1 MTFLSNCFMLKEVRG
16 SLKTEKITM
25 KTKIKRIPV
34 AERTNVIVGKKPET
48 AKTVMCAYRMKVE
61 TKQQL
66 EDLAEQLDVSQNSV
80 LATIV
85 DYFANTSDSE
95 AARIRLQTKKDSLQK
110 LIAETNEELK
120 KLDLRVDL

>member
-1 MTFLSNCFMLKEVRG
+1 MLKEVRG

-34 AERTNVIVGKKPET
+34 AERTNVQVGKSSEIPDR
-48 AKTVMCAYRMKVE
+48 VMTSYRLKVE

-66 EDLAEQLDVSQNSV
+66 EDLSSRLGISMTVIVE
-80 LATIV
+80 TIV
-85 DYFANTSDSE
+85 DYFAHTSDSE

-110 LIAETNEELK
+110 RIAETNEELK

>member
-1 MTFLSNCFMLKEVRG
+1 VRG

-34 AERTNVIVGKKPET
+34 AQRTNVRVGKRPET
-48 AKTVMCAYRMKVE
+48 PKRVMVSFRLKVE

-66 EDLAEQLDVSQNSV
+66 EELSNQLGLSQTV
-80 LATIV
+80 AVETIV

-95 AARIRLQTKKDSLQK
+95 AARIRLETEKDSLQK
-110 LIAETNEELK
+110 RLSETKEKMRKLK
-120 KLDLRVDL
+120 LSVDL

>member
-1 MTFLSNCFMLKEVRG
+1 MLKEVRG

-34 AERTNVIVGKKPET
+34 AERTNVRVGKRPET
-48 AKTVMCAYRMKVE
+48 PKRVMVSFRLKVE

-66 EDLAEQLDVSQNSV
+66 EELSNQLGLSQTV
-80 LATIV
+80 AVETIV

>member
-1 MTFLSNCFMLKEVRG
+1 MLKEVRG
-16 SLKTEKITM
+16 SLKTKKITM

-110 LIAETNEELK
+110 LIAETNKELK

>member
-1 MTFLSNCFMLKEVRG
+1 MIKEVRG

-34 AERTNVIVGKKPET
+34 AERTNVQVGKSPKIPDR
-48 AKTVMCAYRMKVE
+48 VMATYRLKVE

-66 EDLAEQLDVSQNSV
+66 EDLSSRLGVSMTV
-80 LATIV
+80 IVETIV
-85 DYFANTSDSE
+85 DYFAKTSDSE
-95 AARIRLQTKKDSLQK
+95 AAKIRLQTEMDSLQK
-110 LIAETNEELK
+110 RIAETGEELK

>member
-1 MTFLSNCFMLKEVRG
+1 MLKEVRG

-34 AERTNVIVGKKPET
+34 AERTNVQVGKSPEIPDR
-48 AKTVMCAYRMKVE
+48 VMTSYRLKVE

-66 EDLAEQLDVSQNSV
+66 EDLSSRLGISMTVIVE
-80 LATIV
+80 TIV
-85 DYFANTSDSE
+85 DYFAHTSDSE

-110 LIAETNEELK
+110 RIAETNEELK

>member
-1 MTFLSNCFMLKEVRG
+1 MPNCFMLKEVRG

-66 EDLAEQLDVSQNSV
+66 EDLAEQLNVSQNSV

-95 AARIRLQTKKDSLQK
+95 AARIRLETEKDSLQRQLSK
-110 LIAETNEELK
+110 TKEKLK
-120 KLDLRVDL
+120 KLKLSVDL